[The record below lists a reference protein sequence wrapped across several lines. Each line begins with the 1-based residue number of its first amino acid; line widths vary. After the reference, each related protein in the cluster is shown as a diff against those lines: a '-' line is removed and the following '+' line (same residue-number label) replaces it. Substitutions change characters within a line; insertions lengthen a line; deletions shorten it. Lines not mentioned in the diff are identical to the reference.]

1 MRITDI
7 RLHVVEVPDRKG
19 SILKLI
25 QVPGLRRT
33 QYTHTGMPS
42 GDPLRQFILRVQTDE
57 GIEGIC
63 TGESGSFHGDPTSTL
78 RLLRANVLGE
88 DPFDRERLFQKLHL
102 GTRWLYQEP
111 GWFGVFDN
119 CLWDIAGKVAG
130 LPIYKLLGKARD
142 GVPIYQ
148 TAGDGPLEMYI
159 EHIEQGKEL
168 GIRAYKPHSYKGAKA
183 DIPIMR
189 KLREHVGPDYDL
201 ILDPVCSYT
210 LREAIEIGHIL
221 EELDFVWLEEPF
233 HEQKMNLYQ
242 QLCAELTI
250 PVMATEM
257 LMHDMNLSAQWLI
270 HGATDRLRAN
280 ARHGTTQVLKLAHF
294 AELYGTNIE
303 LNGTGGLYGLVH
315 AHLGC
320 AIQNNDYYEMSIGG
334 GAHKLG
340 LEVGMTNPPKI
351 VDGQLI
357 PPDGPGWGAEWDLD
371 YLQRRTIAV
380 V

>member
-1 MRITDI
+1 MKITDI
-7 RLHVVEVPDRKG
+7 KLHIVEIPDRKSG
-19 SILKLI
+19 VLKLI

-33 QYTHTGMPS
+33 QYTHKGIPS
-42 GDPLRQFILRVQTDE
+42 EDPLRQFVLRVQTDE

-63 TGESGSFHGDPTSTL
+63 TGEGGSFRGDPNL
-78 RLLRANVLGE
+78 VMKLLRANVLGE
-88 DPFDRERLFQKLHL
+88 DPFDRERIFQKLHL

-130 LPIYKLLGKARD
+130 LPICKLLGKARD
-142 GVPIYQ
+142 GIPVYQ

-221 EELDFVWLEEPF
+221 EELDFIWLEEPF

-320 AIQNNDYYEMSIGG
+320 AIQNNDYYEMVVGG

-340 LEVGMTNPPKI
+340 LEVGMTNPPQV
-351 VDGQLI
+351 VDGRLI
-357 PPDGPGWGAEWDLD
+357 PPDGPGWGAEWDLE
-371 YLQRRTIAV
+371 YLQKRTVAV